1 MSDEERRSSLASTA
15 AGGERPHEDLQAPA
29 SGPSIEPDMINDLAQ
44 PTSRNLMLL
53 VTGSFQM
60 EVGRGLLYPCQ
71 TIFDDVQINTSS
83 YDVVK
88 VDMVHKNLKDLKL
101 EVPPYDTALTMRDA
115 IARRVQ
121 WRRASIV
128 INLATTASAST
139 SPASMSPEARLPP
152 SPNLE
157 QLVLSLIREQLPPI
171 IEKPQKS
178 PI

>member
-15 AGGERPHEDLQAPA
+15 AGGGRPHEDLQAPT

-44 PTSRNLMLL
+44 ATSCSLMLL

-83 YDVVK
+83 YAVVK

-101 EVPPYDTALTMRDA
+101 QVPPDDTTLTMRDA
-115 IARRVQ
+115 IARRV
-121 WRRASIV
+121 
-128 INLATTASAST
+128 
-139 SPASMSPEARLPP
+139 
-152 SPNLE
+152 
-157 QLVLSLIREQLPPI
+157 
-171 IEKPQKS
+171 
-178 PI
+178 